1 MAAQYNSSEWNVTS
15 GTNSSHTQSTINCFY
30 IDYSRSAVENF
41 YSTYILSIVVNS
53 VCALPATVLNIL
65 VIIAVWRK
73 SQLHTPSNVLL
84 SNLALTDLGV
94 GSLVQPIF
102 VAHKIAAIHGY
113 IPLHCMASLGSKT
126 LASVLGAVSLT
137 TLTAISIDRLLA
149 LVLSVRYRTVVTI
162 RLTVKVAVL
171 LWITGIILT
180 IPLFIYPISFLY
192 CMILLLVLCLTVTT
206 LAYAKLFR
214 LIHQHQTKV
223 GVDVQQPSQAQS
235 ENQEHQ
241 LTEASNIAKYNS
253 SIRTVIY
260 LVVLMLLFYSPY
272 LVLNIV
278 LAVVRSNDERFKAA
292 FNITHTIVFM
302 NSLVNPAFYC
312 WKIRRIRNAI
322 IEMLPARFQE

>member
-1 MAAQYNSSEWNVTS
+1 MATRYNSSEWNVTS
-15 GTNSSHTQSTINCFY
+15 GNNSSQPRSSINCFY

-41 YSTYILSIVVNS
+41 YSTYILSIVLNS
-53 VCALPATVLNIL
+53 VCALPASVLNIL
-65 VIIAVWRK
+65 VILAVWRK

-94 GSLVQPIF
+94 GCLVQPVF
-102 VAHKIAAIHGY
+102 VAHKIAAIHGN
-113 IPLHCMASLGSKT
+113 ISLHCFASLGSKT
-126 LASVLGAVSLT
+126 LGSVLGAVSLT

-162 RLTVKVAVL
+162 RWTIRVVGL
-171 LWITGIILT
+171 LWLTGIILT
-180 IPLFIYPISFLY
+180 IPLFIYPMSFLY

-223 GVDVQQPSQAQS
+223 GVDLQTAGPQSQ
-235 ENQEHQ
+235 E
-241 LTEASNIAKYNS
+241 LTEASNIAKYKS
-253 SIRTVIY
+253 SICTVIF
-260 LVVLMLLFYSPY
+260 LVILMLLFYSPY

-278 LAVVRSNDERFKAA
+278 LAVVRSNDDRFKAA
-292 FNITHTIVFM
+292 FNITHTILFM

-312 WKIRRIRNAI
+312 WKIRRIPNAI
-322 IEMLPARFQE
+322 KEMLPDRFQQ